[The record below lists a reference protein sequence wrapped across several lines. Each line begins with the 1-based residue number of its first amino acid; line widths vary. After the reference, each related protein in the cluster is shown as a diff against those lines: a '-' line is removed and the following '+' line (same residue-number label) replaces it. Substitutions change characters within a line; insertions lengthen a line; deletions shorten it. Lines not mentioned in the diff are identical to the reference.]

1 MTVDQLAEKT
11 NCVDDSPL
19 WRTGGVVTPR
29 CKLLVME
36 GESAEKRGH
45 GHRHRECHS
54 RQIWRAA
61 HWSQRRLSELIAR
74 TLQGVSPPHTHQNVN
89 TRAFKSVEKLNVI
102 ILIKES

>member
-1 MTVDQLAEKT
+1 MTVDQRAEKT

-61 HWSQRRLSELIAR
+61 HWSQGRLSELIAR
-74 TLQGVSPPHTHQNVN
+74 TLQGFFFPPHQNVN
-89 TRAFKSVEKLNVI
+89 TWAFKSVEKLNVI